1 MISGNVH
8 SWWELVFKVVTGGP
22 FVAYDL
28 FVNNGTRNINN
39 LAAQQLTNQVLDHY
53 KSDVL
58 DDIHSNGATKIRVS
72 YYSRGVEA
80 QYFVFDAV
88 GATKTGWF
96 SRDRLIETSYN
107 MTALAD
113 VKNKPGE
120 FFSIRGDFSRGLI
133 QRYFYINEGYYECKD
148 QGWVVVLDG
157 EKGPC
162 QMDRVDK
169 TTVHYVSTQS
179 YALMPGETA
188 DFMAIFVERSRDTCN
203 CSGENSTTSTP
214 YNEYLLVNE
223 TKEIRKRIDIIK
235 KKLTVPMNSTSKYQR
250 SKTSAKDERM
260 SSQAMGMVLGVG
272 LISAFFALILLPEI
286 YTLICY
292 ALKRVCEKRA

>member
-1 MISGNVH
+1 M
-8 SWWELVFKVVTGGP
+8 TGGP
-22 FVAYDL
+22 FGVFDL
-28 FVNNGTRNINN
+28 FVNNGTHNTNN
-39 LAAQQLTNQVLDHY
+39 LAAQQLTNQVKEHY

-58 DDIHSNGATKIRVS
+58 DDIHSNGVTKVRVS
-72 YYSRGVEA
+72 YYFGGAEA
-80 QYFVFDAV
+80 QYFVFDAE
-88 GATKTGWF
+88 GATKTNWF
-96 SRDRLIETSYN
+96 SRNRLLETSYDIAALT
-107 MTALAD
+107 TA
-113 VKNKPGE
+113 VGKFGE
-120 FFSIRGDFSRGLI
+120 FFSIEGTFRKGVVGRRFFIS
-133 QRYFYINEGYYECKD
+133 EGYYECRD

-157 EKGPC
+157 DEKGPC

-179 YALMPGETA
+179 YSLMPGEKA

-203 CSGENSTTSTP
+203 CSGESSTTSTP

-223 TKEIRKRIDIIK
+223 TKEIRKRIDKIK

-260 SSQAMGMVLGVG
+260 SSHAMGMVLGVG
-272 LISAFFALILLPEI
+272 LISAFFALILLPDI
-286 YTLICY
+286 YTFIRY